1 VTLRLAIRSTP
12 LGAKKARSS
21 VAQHPT
27 AAFRV
32 VATGQHRKTI
42 DEEGPRGRII
52 RAVLDN
58 PETADLVRQQAAQLA
73 LAPLPD
79 QSLVGLRLLWAPEEW
94 PAGLGMPD
102 DGQPR
107 LDDAILDALVARR
120 LTLASVLEPHSPE
133 YVVAD
138 RQPPVDPERIG
149 IEGALSDGHKLLKI
163 RHRLQPDE
171 LTYSAAHADQRQGRP
186 ARQGHPAL

>member
-1 VTLRLAIRSTP
+1 MRLAIRPDLAPRDP
-12 LGAKKARSS
+12 LDTLGRKEGARSS

-79 QSLVGLRLLWAPEEW
+79 QSLVGLRLRWAPEEW

-120 LTLASVLEPHSPE
+120 LTLASTGSRRWTPS
-133 YVVAD
+133 ASASRARCRTD
-138 RQPPVDPERIG
+138 TNC
-149 IEGALSDGHKLLKI
+149 STI

-171 LTYSAAHADQRQGRP
+171 LTYS
-186 ARQGHPAL
+186 